1 MIMRKIKPFYKKSII
16 LYLIICIVIQPTITV
31 SAEDSINKTYYELG
45 YGNTLFSFQDLL
57 SRYEGNST
65 TYQRN
70 MIEYRIQ
77 ALSEAIADENYDSV
91 NSQYLEVLQKIV
103 ELNETKGMLISYRD
117 TLFAETESISA
128 VTSSSITMN
137 AIDGTDNS
145 SLIAEINAQIASIDM
160 QLSQYNS
167 SRKSLE
173 MNVADTGLQE
183 DIADFYGDYEKLIT
197 KEVESKLKHEFMKDC
212 YNLIIYKEQV
222 DYSNSYQDYLNLLLQ
237 ADTIKYKLG
246 LITQLTLDTD
256 NINVLHNNRVIA
268 ENQKKYDLML
278 RTIKNDTAIPD
289 NAKIVL
295 NLIYT
300 KKQFD
305 VNDTINKFISSN
317 SSYHQLQN
325 YIRSYRNY
333 LSSAGT
339 ASASSYR
346 QTELKIRYYQLQK
359 QELENKI
366 KAYVKEAISSYDTAF
381 QSRDA
386 AWKELQVKA
395 KGYNVTKKNWNTKG
409 LVNFN
414 YSRHFA
420 KRKQRKSSITKAVMK
435 SLYGR
440 ISLIITFLEAPHKYD
455 GFK

>member
-1 MIMRKIKPFYKKSII
+1 M
-16 LYLIICIVIQPTITV
+16 
-31 SAEDSINKTYYELG
+31 
-45 YGNTLFSFQDLL
+45 
-57 SRYEGNST
+57 
-65 TYQRN
+65 
-70 MIEYRIQ
+70 
-77 ALSEAIADENYDSV
+77 
-91 NSQYLEVLQKIV
+91 
-103 ELNETKGMLISYRD
+103 
-117 TLFAETESISA
+117 
-128 VTSSSITMN
+128 
-137 AIDGTDNS
+137 
-145 SLIAEINAQIASIDM
+145 
-160 QLSQYNS
+160 
-167 SRKSLE
+167 E

-268 ENQKKYDLML
+268 ENQNKYDLML

-395 KGYNVTKKNWNTKG
+395 KGYNVTKKK
-409 LVNFN
+409 LE
-414 YSRHFA
+414 Y
-420 KRKQRKSSITKAVMK
+420 KRASQLQLQQALCEKEAAEIKYYQSCYEITVWQDI
-435 SLYGR
+435 LDNHIFGG
-440 ISLIITFLEAPHKYD
+440 TP
-455 GFK
+455 